1 MVSTAT
7 LADHVTQIASGPGP
21 LLIATDL
28 DGTLTPIVAR
38 PSDARVAPETIAML
52 GRLATVARVAIVTG
66 RDLNTARRMIPTDSV
81 VIIGSHGLEST
92 IDGALSPEVDRH
104 ALTAALELVEARVTD
119 LVPTAMMHIER
130 KAVSTAFHYR
140 RAPELEEGLRL
151 ALREL
156 PASLRLRE
164 GRMVLEVLPNSEA
177 GKDRALRA
185 LVRHFRPKSVLTI
198 GDDVTDVAMLREAGL
213 LRAQGT
219 RVLRI
224 GVTSGPETPAGLTE
238 QADLVLTSSPEVI
251 GTLESLT
258 AALGA

>member
-1 MVSTAT
+1 MVSVAT
-7 LADHVTQIASGPGP
+7 LTDHVAQLASGPGP

-28 DGTLTPIVAR
+28 DGTLTPIVPR
-38 PSDARVAPETIAML
+38 PSDARVAPATIAML
-52 GRLATVARVAIVTG
+52 ERLATVARLAIVTG

-119 LVPTAMMHIER
+119 LLPHVMMHIER

-140 RAPELEEGLRL
+140 QAPELEVALRL
-151 ALREL
+151 ALRDL
-156 PASLRLRE
+156 PPTLRLRE
-164 GRMVLEVLPNSEA
+164 GRMVLEVLPNAEA

-185 LVRHFRPKSVLTI
+185 LVRHFRPKSVLAI
-198 GDDVTDVAMLREAGL
+198 GDDVTDVAMLREAGS

-224 GVTSGPETPAGLTE
+224 GVTSGSETPAGLTDE
-238 QADLVLTSSPEVI
+238 ADIILTSSPEVVS
-251 GTLESLT
+251 TLESLT
-258 AALGA
+258 LALGA

>member
-1 MVSTAT
+1 MVSTVT
-7 LADHVTQIASGPGP
+7 LIDHVSQVASGPGP

-28 DGTLTPIVAR
+28 DGTLTPIVSR
-38 PSDARVAPETIAML
+38 PSDARVAPATIAML
-52 GRLATVARVAIVTG
+52 TRLATVARVAIVTG

-104 ALTAALELVEARVTD
+104 ALTAALELVESRVTA
-119 LVPTAMMHIER
+119 LVPNVMMHIER

-140 RAPELEEGLRL
+140 QAPELQAGLRM

-156 PASLRLRE
+156 PAGLRLRE
-164 GRMVLEVLPNSEA
+164 GRMVLEVLPNTEA
-177 GKDRALRA
+177 GKDLALRA
-185 LVRHFRPKSVLTI
+185 LVRHFRPKSVLTL
-198 GDDVTDVAMLREAGL
+198 GDDVTDVAMLREAGR

-219 RVLRI
+219 RVLRV
-224 GVTSGPETPAGLTE
+224 GVASGPETPPGL
-238 QADLVLTSSPEVI
+238 ADEADIILTSSPEVI

-258 AALGA
+258 TALGA